1 MRFALA
7 CLLVFL
13 AACNEPESQAI
24 PETAAETAAPAETTE
39 PAAPPYSESD
49 VPPAL
54 INGEEVLDLLQQLY
68 PESLKREGTG
78 GTVVLWMQVDESG
91 AVTETRIQSPSG
103 HEALDDAA
111 REIAAAMRFTPAENK
126 GTPVSVWIAQPIEFR
141 PGN

>member
-1 MRFALA
+1 MRYALA
-7 CLLVFL
+7 CLLVFF
-13 AACNEPESQAI
+13 AACNEPETQEV
-24 PETAAETAAPAETTE
+24 PEGTGETAPPAETTE
-39 PAAPPYSESD
+39 AAAPPYSESD

-54 INGEEVLDLLQQLY
+54 TNAEEVLDVLQQLY

-78 GTVVLWMQVDESG
+78 GTVVLWMQVDEEGS
-91 AVTETRIQSPSG
+91 VTETRIQSPSG
-103 HEALDDAA
+103 HEALDEAA